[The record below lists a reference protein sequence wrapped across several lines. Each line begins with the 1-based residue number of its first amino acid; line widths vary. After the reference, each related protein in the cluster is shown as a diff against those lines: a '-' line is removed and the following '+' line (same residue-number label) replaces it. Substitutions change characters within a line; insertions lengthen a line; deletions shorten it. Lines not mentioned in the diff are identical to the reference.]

1 MLEFDREYEPIP
13 EGAEALL
20 SRVAERTCAREG
32 VTGVSACLHFVG
44 DERIHEIN
52 AATRGV
58 DRATD
63 VLSFPTVNYPAGK
76 YAADCPKLLRR
87 EVDPETGLAFL
98 GDVFLSIP
106 RAKEQAEAFGHS
118 LSREMGYLTAH
129 AMLHLMG
136 YDHETDA
143 ERAVM
148 REKEEAVMSET
159 GLTRPGVTDEK
170 LFRRACDM
178 LPFSY
183 SPYSHFRVGAALLCG
198 DGRVFTGCNIENA
211 SLGATIC
218 AERTAAVKAVSEG
231 AREFVA
237 VAIASDHAYAWPC
250 GICRQFL
257 NEFSRDLVVICG
269 PADGSAPVRTLPLKT
284 LLPESFGPE
293 DLA

>member
-1 MLEFDREYEPIP
+1 MLEFEREYPAIP

-20 SRVAERTCAREG
+20 EQVAALTCQKEG

-52 AATRGV
+52 RQTRGV
-58 DRATD
+58 DRPTD
-63 VLSFPTVNYPAGK
+63 VLSFPTVNYPAGRV
-76 YAADCPKLLRR
+76 AADCPKLLRR
-87 EVDPETGLAFL
+87 EVDPETGLCML

-106 RAKEQAEAFGHS
+106 RAREQAQTYGHS
-118 LSREMGYLTAH
+118 VQREMGYLTAH

-136 YDHETDA
+136 YDHETEE

-159 GLTRPGVTDEK
+159 GLRRGVSDEE
-170 LFRRACDM
+170 LFRAACEA
-178 LPFSY
+178 LPNSY
-183 SPYSHFRVGAALLCG
+183 SPYSHFRVGAALLTD
-198 DGRVFTGCNIENA
+198 DGRVFTGVNIENA

-231 AREFVA
+231 ARGFVA
-237 VAIASDHAYAWPC
+237 VAITSDHAYAWPC

-257 NEFSRDLVVICG
+257 NEFSKDMTVICG
-269 PADGSAPVRTLPLKT
+269 PADGSAPLKTLPLKT